1 VRDLASSH
9 GYVVLQAL
17 QEWRREKDSTR
28 TNFIGTNLT
37 VGGSISHM
45 RKFLFTTLVL
55 VASAHWTVDASGISK
70 HGMANG
76 GYRGSSREWTFKVTP
91 STTYTANGAKGSF
104 SSIQKGVH
112 VNVKHTGLVAT
123 HEDVVP

>member
-1 VRDLASSH
+1 
-9 GYVVLQAL
+9 
-17 QEWRREKDSTR
+17 
-28 TNFIGTNLT
+28 LT
-37 VGGSISHM
+37 VGGSIIYM
-45 RKFLFTTLVL
+45 RKFLSTTLML
-55 VASAHWTVDASGISK
+55 FASAILAVAAPGTVTKVSGDSFTAHWTVDASGISK

-91 STTYTANGAKGSF
+91 STTYTVNGAKGSF

-123 HEDVVP
+123 HVDVVP